1 MELVPLKHVEN
12 SLCVFFCQTFTTTS
26 DTIDS
31 TVLYS
36 VATLSSFK
44 IMSEIFMAAEEVSH
58 YTNFSDQKLFS
69 KSQNILETWQECLN
83 QETS

>member
-1 MELVPLKHVEN
+1 
-12 SLCVFFCQTFTTTS
+12 
-26 DTIDS
+26 
-31 TVLYS
+31 
-36 VATLSSFK
+36 
-44 IMSEIFMAAEEVSH
+44 MSEIFMAAEEVSH